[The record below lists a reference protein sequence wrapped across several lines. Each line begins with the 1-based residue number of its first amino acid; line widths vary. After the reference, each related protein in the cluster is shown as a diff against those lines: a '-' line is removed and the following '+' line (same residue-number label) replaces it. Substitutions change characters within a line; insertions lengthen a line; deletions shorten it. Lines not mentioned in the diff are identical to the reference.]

1 DHYWKHDGEREDL
14 IHSAMLLGAVTCS
27 LPEDFEALAD
37 KDDDSGNSDKD
48 DSGNAG
54 EDGDDGDDA
63 EVPTRIPSGG
73 GPVDSGSHGA
83 VVGAGAVGAVALG
96 STGLVAYRRRRA
108 LSSAE

>member
-1 DHYWKHDGEREDL
+1 DLYGDVTLTRVTDADQLITPEEFRLGDHNAVTGWRVDIDHYWKHDGEREDL

-63 EVPTRIPSGG
+63 EVPTRI
-73 GPVDSGSHGA
+73 
-83 VVGAGAVGAVALG
+83 
-96 STGLVAYRRRRA
+96 
-108 LSSAE
+108 